1 MAPLSVPI
9 PTIEIYGETGSTS
22 AGVLAAFSDLS
33 ISEVFSDVGALVLTV
48 PKSVTGASLLDVDTD
63 WQLSVQFPGADPMW
77 FVSDDDE
84 STYISDD
91 PDTEPITVTC
101 RSLHAVLDEAV
112 VIPSGGVGTTPA
124 EWAFTTATP
133 GKIVKDLFDSAQTR
147 SMCQN
152 ITVSG
157 DATNDADGVA
167 WPDTVT
173 VTYKAG
179 TTLLTVCN
187 ALRDALLLE
196 YRFVGRDLEL
206 HQPGGGMD
214 RDLDVTL
221 RPGRDVLSAPITR
234 SRKPQ
239 ATAVLIEGE
248 SAANARRTQTLTG
261 RRAREVYVSESD
273 AAGADLNAIGDLYL
287 AAHTAAEV
295 QITHELT
302 DADDSAPIPWVDY
315 LVGDRIVTAAAGTSP
330 VRRRVQQIALAMTDS
345 GARVTLEMGSLLRT
359 AEERMQRQI
368 ASLLPGERAVT

>member
-77 FVSDDDE
+77 FVSDDDQ

-133 GKIVKDLFDSAQTR
+133 GKIVTDLLTSAQSR
-147 SMCQN
+147 SLCQN

-214 RDLDVTL
+214 RDLDVTI
-221 RPGRDVLSAPITR
+221 RPTKDVLSAPITR
-234 SRKPQ
+234 SRKAQ

-273 AAGADLNAIGDLYL
+273 AASGDLNTIGDLYL
-287 AAHTAAEV
+287 AAHTEADV

-302 DADDSAPIPWVDY
+302 DADSTAPIPWVDY

-330 VRRRVQQIALAMTDS
+330 VRRRVQQIALSLRD
-345 GARVTLEMGSLLRT
+345 GKVTLELGSLLRM
-359 AEERMQRQI
+359 AEERMQRQL

>member
-1 MAPLSVPI
+1 VAPVTIPI
-9 PTIEIYGETGSTS
+9 PTVEVYDATGTTA
-22 AGVLAAFSDLS
+22 AGVLAGLTDIAV
-33 ISEVFSDVGALVLTV
+33 SEVFSDVGALRLSL

-63 WQLSVQFPGADPMW
+63 WQLSVQFPGASAMW

-91 PDTEPITVTC
+91 PDTEPLTITC

-124 EWAFTTATP
+124 EHAFSTATP
-133 GKIVKDLFDSAQTR
+133 GTIVTTLLTSAQSR
-147 SMCQN
+147 SLCQG

-157 DATNDADGVA
+157 DATDDADGTP
-167 WPDTVT
+167 WPTTVT

-179 TTLLTVCN
+179 TTLLAVCN
-187 ALRDALLLE
+187 ALRDAGLLE
-196 YRFVGRDLEL
+196 YRFIGRDLEL
-206 HQPGGGMD
+206 HQPSGGMD

-273 AAGADLNAIGDLYL
+273 AASGDLNTIGDLYL
-287 AAHTAAEV
+287 AAHTEADV

-302 DADDSAPIPWVDY
+302 DADSTAPIPWVDY
-315 LVGDRIVTAAAGTSP
+315 LVGDRIITAAAGTSP
-330 VRRRVQQIALAMTDS
+330 ARRRVQQIALAMTDS